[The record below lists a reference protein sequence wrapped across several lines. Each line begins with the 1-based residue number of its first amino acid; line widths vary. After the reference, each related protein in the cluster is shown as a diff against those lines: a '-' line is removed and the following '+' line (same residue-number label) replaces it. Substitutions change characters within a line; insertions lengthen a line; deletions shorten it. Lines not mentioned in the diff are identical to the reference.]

1 MRIARADECAYGIA
15 ELAAQWSLSGPLD
28 LVQIRRGDRY
38 TVQVRGIR
46 PIPPRIYLLFSE
58 AVNHLRAALDN
69 VVWHLVE
76 TEQGPVTGRA
86 ALLVNL
92 PIVNDEA
99 GFIGWQNKRVG
110 AGLTA
115 FASTGEIARR
125 IRELQ
130 PFVDLSVG
138 IPSLR
143 QELASLMD
151 TPVELAHPLKLLQS
165 YSNDDKH
172 RTIRVTV
179 PRSSGGRVDQF
190 TPQSRRFVELNV
202 GDVVAEGVWGEYAE
216 LEHSPGVQ
224 VQRPVPYAAF
234 VTPAQEISRLAA
246 YVAHVAVPRLLTG
259 SAAPEPL
266 PLEVDLDDSG
276 LTDLQRLQAGGHE
289 PAGER
294 FTSRMTQLYLEA
306 SGRPVQYLPLIDLTS
321 QDEPGAAG
329 S

>member
-1 MRIARADECAYGIA
+1 MRIARADECAFEIA
-15 ELAAQWSLSGPLD
+15 ELASQWSLSGPLD

-46 PIPPRIYLLFSE
+46 PIPPRIHLLFSE

-69 VVWHLVE
+69 VVWHLVVA
-76 TEQGPVTGRA
+76 EQGPVTGYA
-86 ALLVNL
+86 AVLVNL
-92 PIVNDEA
+92 PIVDDEA
-99 GFIGWQNKRVG
+99 GFTRWQNKRVRE
-110 AGLTA
+110 GLTA

-125 IRELQ
+125 VRELQ

-143 QELASLMD
+143 PELASLMD
-151 TPVELAHPLKLLQS
+151 TPAEPAHPLKLLQS
-165 YSNDDKH
+165 YSNEDKH
-172 RTIRVTV
+172 RTIRATV

-190 TPQSRRFVELNV
+190 SPQSRRFVELNV
-202 GDVVAEGVWGEYAE
+202 GDVVVKGVWGEYAE
-216 LEHSPGVQ
+216 LEHSPGVL
-224 VQRPVPYAAF
+224 VQRPELYAAF
-234 VTPAQEISRLAA
+234 VSPGQEISRLAA
-246 YVAHVAVPRLLTG
+246 YVAHVAVPRLLMG

-266 PLEVDLDDSG
+266 PLQVDLDDSG

-306 SGRPVQYLPLIDLTS
+306 SGRPVQYLPLIDMTS
-321 QDEPGAAG
+321 EGEPGAAG